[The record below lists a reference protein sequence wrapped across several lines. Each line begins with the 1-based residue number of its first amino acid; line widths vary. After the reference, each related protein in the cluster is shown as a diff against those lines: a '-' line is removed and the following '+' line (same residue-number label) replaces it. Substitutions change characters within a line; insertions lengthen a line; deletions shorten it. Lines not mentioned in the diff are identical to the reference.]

1 MKTLLVIF
9 AHPDDESHGPAGTL
23 AKYAREGVEIH
34 YLCATRGE
42 AGIVDSSLLQDGSSV
57 ADLRTA
63 EVQRAGAELRLATV
77 NFLGY
82 RDSGMDG
89 SADNQHPDSLY
100 LAPLNEVAARIASF
114 IQRLRPDAIITHDQY
129 GWYGHPDHIKVYR
142 ATLKAY
148 ELCYGRSIEASEN
161 HISGTTIPRLYVSSF
176 SKRLLK
182 IVVRLMPLLGRDPR
196 RHGQNQDV
204 DLVKIAS
211 WSVPTTARI
220 KVRDYLAIK
229 DRAIACHASQRPLA
243 ETKNKLLRSLMRQTE
258 ASECFSRVYPPVA
271 PGEAVETGLFERI
284 GNNAQHG
291 GMQRWFTGQLRA
303 LSAFRSILGL

>member
-1 MKTLLVIF
+1 MKTVLVIF

-23 AKYAREGVEIH
+23 AKYAREGIQVH

-42 AGIVDSSLLQDGSSV
+42 GGIVDSNLLRNDSSI
-57 ADLRTA
+57 AGLRTA
-63 EVQRAGAELRLATV
+63 EVKQAAMELGLSSV

-82 RDSGMDG
+82 RDSGMEG
-89 SADNQHPDSLY
+89 SADNHHPDSLY
-100 LAPLNEVAARIASF
+100 QAPLDEVAARIVTF

-129 GWYGHPDHIKVYR
+129 GWYGHPDHIKVYQ

-148 ELCYGRSIEASEN
+148 EVRYGKPIEALEN
-161 HISGTTIPRLYVSSF
+161 PPSGMKIPRLYVSSF

-182 IVVRLMPLLGRDPR
+182 IVVHLMPLLGRNPR

-211 WSVPTTARI
+211 WNVPTTARI
-220 KVRDYLAIK
+220 HVGNFLAIK

-243 ETKNKLLRSLMRQTE
+243 ETKNKLLRSLMRQID
-258 ASECFSRVYPPVA
+258 SHECFSRVFPPLVR
-271 PGEAVETGLFERI
+271 GEAVETSLLELDREVSS
-284 GNNAQHG
+284 AQMAETLSDG
-291 GMQRWFTGQLRA
+291 LRA
-303 LSAFRSILGL
+303 

>member
-23 AKYAREGVEIH
+23 AKYAREGVQVH

-42 AGIVDSSLLQDGSSV
+42 AGMVDSTLLKHGGSV
-57 ADLRTA
+57 ADLRTD
-63 EVQRAGAELRLATV
+63 EVQQAAAELQLASV

-82 RDSGMDG
+82 RDSGMQG

-100 LAPLNEVAARIASF
+100 QALLNEVAARIASF

-129 GWYGHPDHIKVYR
+129 GWYGHPDHIKVYL

-148 ELCYGRSIEASEN
+148 ELLYGRSPEALQNLPLS
-161 HISGTTIPRLYVSSF
+161 TTIPRLYISSF

-204 DLVKIAS
+204 DLVRIAS
-211 WSVPTTARI
+211 WNVPTTARI
-220 KVRDYLAIK
+220 NVGSYLPIK

-243 ETKNKLLRSLMRQTE
+243 DTKNKLLRHLMRWFE
-258 ASECFSRVYPPVA
+258 SSECYGRVYPPVVR
-271 PGEAVETGLFERI
+271 GEAVETSLFERI
-284 GNNAQHG
+284 GKNAQHHWPKH
-291 GMQRWFTGQLRA
+291 WFTGQVQGA
-303 LSAFRSILGL
+303 DMS

>member
-23 AKYAREGVEIH
+23 AKYAREGVNVH

-42 AGIVDSSLLQDGSSV
+42 VGVVDSEWLKNGGSV

-63 EVQRAGAELRLATV
+63 EVQQAAAELRLASV

-82 RDSGMDG
+82 RDSGMEG

-100 LAPLNEVAARIASF
+100 QAPLNDIAARIAGF
-114 IQRLRPDAIITHDQY
+114 MQRLQPDVIITHDQY
-129 GWYGHPDHIKVYR
+129 GWYGHPDHIKVYQ
-142 ATLKAY
+142 ATLRAY
-148 ELCYGRSIEASEN
+148 ELRYGKSIEALQNLPVS
-161 HISGTTIPRLYVSSF
+161 TKFPRLYVSSF

-204 DLVKIAS
+204 DLVKIAA
-211 WSVPTTARI
+211 WNVPTTTRI
-220 KVRDYLAIK
+220 KVSDYLAIK
-229 DRAIACHASQRPLA
+229 DRAISCHASQRPLA
-243 ETKNKLLRSLMRQTE
+243 DTKNKLLRTLMRHFE
-258 ASECFSRVYPPVA
+258 SSECFNRVYPPMA
-271 PGEAVETGLFERI
+271 RGEAVETSLFERHSKTP
-284 GNNAQHG
+284 QHG
-291 GMQRWFTGQLRA
+291 WQKRWFAGLLRA
-303 LSAFRSILGL
+303 